1 MIRLALIAIFLPM
14 FVATAQESPTPTP
27 TLPSPSPRSV
37 RISFLPPPLEGAI
50 SLGIYDTKGKL
61 VRVLHREAD
70 IEDFEI
76 GSDAL
81 STTWDGRNDAGE
93 DLPSGKYHAR
103 GYVVGELLV
112 EGIGFFFNDWVTD
125 EDSPHLRKVRN
136 LRLVSE
142 NELALLVTLASG
154 KECSATYDLSAAS
167 LSTSATEGED
177 ERFLPDRD
185 SVRAAEGK
193 LSFRRA
199 DGWETVSWPDLVA
212 PQSAAAGKD
221 ATVWVIDRT
230 APGSEGLALKQFSA
244 DGAFLRQMAIAA
256 GEPAPKIVAAS
267 TVADRIFLLEENAA
281 LQRVRG
287 LTLVATNAAT
297 APAEKAISDWKV
309 EFDKRIIAHQRFA
322 IVGGRPLVGPD
333 PASFETVTVKL
344 RANPL
349 EKDGSATV
357 DLAVAY
363 DEDGSFLKTADG
375 LPLRTVSET
384 SHLTRVLLS
393 PSGDKSVDVFQDD
406 DAVVE
411 QFRINALDQMMAFD
425 CGDFALK

>member
-1 MIRLALIAIFLPM
+1 M
-14 FVATAQESPTPTP
+14 
-27 TLPSPSPRSV
+27 
-37 RISFLPPPLEGAI
+37 
-50 SLGIYDTKGKL
+50 
-61 VRVLHREAD
+61 
-70 IEDFEI
+70 
-76 GSDAL
+76 
-81 STTWDGRNDAGE
+81 
-93 DLPSGKYHAR
+93 
-103 GYVVGELLV
+103 
-112 EGIGFFFNDWVTD
+112 
-125 EDSPHLRKVRN
+125 
-136 LRLVSE
+136 
-142 NELALLVTLASG
+142 
-154 KECSATYDLSAAS
+154 
-167 LSTSATEGED
+167 
-177 ERFLPDRD
+177 
-185 SVRAAEGK
+185 
-193 LSFRRA
+193 
-199 DGWETVSWPDLVA
+199 
-212 PQSAAAGKD
+212 
-221 ATVWVIDRT
+221 
-230 APGSEGLALKQFSA
+230 
-244 DGAFLRQMAIAA
+244 
-256 GEPAPKIVAAS
+256 
-267 TVADRIFLLEENAA
+267 EENAA

-349 EKDGSATV
+349 EKDASATV

-393 PSGDKSVDVFQDD
+393 PNGDKSVDVFQDD